1 MFLKKKDKKP
11 SEPKKLDKNEKESP
25 NNIAPK
31 VEDKILGHKKIPTQ
45 KEIEKSL
52 KNIYQDES
60 GQIPSM
66 GKLEFTN
73 KSRFKNLL
81 ILIIVLFCI
90 FSVSLLGT
98 VFFESKPKFT
108 NENVNLEIKAPFSAI
123 SGDNLAYQIK
133 ISNQENTS
141 LTKVQLDV
149 YFPNGFIIG
158 QTSLPFVTPSD
169 QANNIQSNI
178 KSWQLSDLGPGQV
191 LLLDISGQL
200 MADLNSKQIISAT
213 LSYVPT
219 NFNSEFQKTAT
230 FTSEV
235 NDSLANLAIESPA
248 QTADS
253 EDTDLTLKISNQSET
268 LTLNNLELDLN
279 FPDEFTLTES
289 QVIKPDNPTPEI
301 QKAAVNEASPKIW
314 TIDQLLPKTENQIK
328 LKGKFSVTESK
339 TVELTA
345 QLKLK
350 GPAEDYFLLKEQK
363 IDLEVVKGNLLANL
377 IISGSNQNQPV
388 NFGDTLNYLLVLQN
402 KSKKA
407 LADLKVRAMLDS
419 TLLDWSSLN
428 DKNKG
433 MVEDTQILWTKD
445 QIPSLALLLPEDEV
459 DISFQINLS
468 NNQSKK
474 FQPEDYQVKSSFETQ
489 INKIDNTGAEVV
501 VPSNTII
508 NQINTDLNF
517 IAEVR
522 YFSSDN
528 STVGA
533 GPLPPIIGQK
543 TSYRVYVKLN
553 NSLHE
558 IQNIETKIKLP
569 DYVNYEGRENYSTGS
584 ISKNEQ
590 QEIVW
595 QISRIPTSVNQADAS
610 FEISITPTAKDEQKI
625 LTLIN
630 EIDLTATDIQT
641 NGQIKKSLQG
651 FTTNLDS
658 DPLGKGRGLVQ
669 SE

>member
-1 MFLKKKDKKP
+1 MFLKKKDKKQT
-11 SEPKKLDKNEKESP
+11 EPKKTVKNGKESQI
-25 NNIAPK
+25 NITPM

-66 GKLEFTN
+66 GKLEFKN

-90 FSVSLLGT
+90 FGVSFLGL
-98 VFFESKPKFT
+98 VFFQTKPKFT
-108 NENVNLEIKAPFSAI
+108 NENINLEIKAPFNAI
-123 SGDNLAYQIK
+123 SGDNINYQIK

-149 YFPNGFIIG
+149 YFPNGFIVG
-158 QTSLPFVTPSD
+158 KTSLPWLTKSD
-169 QANNIQSNI
+169 QTNNNQSNI
-178 KSWQLSDLGPGQV
+178 KTWQISDLGPGQI

-200 MADLNSKQIISAT
+200 IADLNSKQIISAT
-213 LSYVPT
+213 LSYVPA
-219 NFNSEFQKTAT
+219 NFNSEFQKTTT
-230 FTSEV
+230 FTSDV
-235 NDSLANLAIESPA
+235 NASLVDLAVESPA

-253 EDTDLTLKISNQSET
+253 ENTDLILKISNQSET
-268 LTLNNLELDLN
+268 LTLNIEIDLN

-289 QVIKPDNPTPEI
+289 QVIRPDNPNLEI
-301 QKAAVNEASPKIW
+301 QKAAANEASPKIW

-350 GPAEDYFLLKEQK
+350 GTAEDYYLLKEQK
-363 IDLEVVKGNLLANL
+363 IDIEVVKGNLLTNL

-407 LADLKVRAMLDS
+407 LGDLKVRAILDS
-419 TLLDWSSLN
+419 ALLNWSSLN

-433 MVEDTQILWTKD
+433 LIEDMQILWTKD
-445 QIPSLALLLPEDEV
+445 QIPSLALLLPEEEV
-459 DISFQINLS
+459 EISFQINL
-468 NNQSKK
+468 NNDQSKK
-474 FQPEDYQVKSSFETQ
+474 FHPEDYQIKSSFETQ
-489 INKIDNTGAEVV
+489 INKIDNATAEVV
-501 VPSNTII
+501 VPSNTVI

-522 YFSSDN
+522 YFASDN
-528 STVGA
+528 NTVGS

-543 TSYRVYVKLN
+543 TSYRVYLKLN

-558 IQNIETKIKLP
+558 IQNIEAKVKLP
-569 DYVNYEGRENYSTGS
+569 DYVNYESQENYSTGS
-584 ISKNEQ
+584 ILKNEQ

-595 QISRIPTSVNQADAS
+595 QISRIPTSVSQADAS
-610 FEISITPTAKDEQKI
+610 FEISITPASKDAQKI

-630 EIDLTATDIQT
+630 EINLTATDAQT
-641 NGQIKKSLQG
+641 NGQITKSLQG

-658 DPLGKGRGLVQ
+658 DPLGKGKGLVQ